1 MSNQTDPPIVVTGG
15 DELQDPSSTAETA
28 WWEPA
33 APLPTA
39 GGALPPDPPMIING
53 GNGAS

>member
-39 GGALPPDPPMIING
+39 GGALPPDGPMIING
-53 GNGAS
+53 GNNAS